1 MTDGFEDAYE
11 LMKAGSINRNEVQ
24 ATQRKA
30 VYRKKKKRYRLA
42 NPKKFFVAIL
52 LAAALF
58 LGGRFAYS
66 GLEPYFDG
74 SYVNQ
79 SYTVGY
85 DAIGKSTH
93 RTSDNQGYWY
103 DVDAIASLYN
113 SAEMDFDSYVFGAY
127 SGMHMRAVPNMDD
140 LFWQFKMMG
149 ITEYNKFTEY
159 VKGSGYTKTV
169 DGQEV
174 ADIDSWKDNMKKHI
188 RVGNELTDAYAQ
200 YGTYNGAMDIDIY
213 IHNMYENLGWNKEST
228 LLCMDELLEDLYTG
242 GYTPYSSFL
251 DYCASKGFVKEKD
264 GKMVV
269 DQTAYLQGYR
279 HYINNL
285 EKLDEI
291 QNEID
296 QFRNGI
302 PVEEKTEGLGK

>member
-30 VYRKKKKRYRLA
+30 VYRKKKKRYKLT
-42 NPKKFFVAIL
+42 NPKRFFVAL
-52 LAAALF
+52 FLAAALF
-58 LGGRFAYS
+58 LGGKFAYS

-103 DVDAIASLYN
+103 DVDAIARIYN
-113 SAEMDFDSYVFGAY
+113 SAEMDFDSYVYGAY

-149 ITEYNKFTEY
+149 VTEYNKFTEY
-159 VKGSGYTKTV
+159 VKGSGFVKTV

-174 ADIDSWKDNMKKHI
+174 ADIDNWKDSMKKHI
-188 RVGNELTDAYAQ
+188 RVGNELTDIYAE

-213 IHNMYENLGWNKEST
+213 INQIYNQIGWNRESR
-228 LLCMDELLEDLYTG
+228 LLCMDELLEDLYTS
-242 GYTPYSSFL
+242 GYTPYGSFF
-251 DYCASKGFVKEKD
+251 DYCRSKGFVKEDD
-264 GKMVV
+264 GKQVV
-269 DQTAYLQGYR
+269 DTAAYERAFKRYV
-279 HYINNL
+279 NNL
-285 EKLDEI
+285 EKISELQE
-291 QNEID
+291 EVR
-296 QFRNGI
+296 QFRDGV